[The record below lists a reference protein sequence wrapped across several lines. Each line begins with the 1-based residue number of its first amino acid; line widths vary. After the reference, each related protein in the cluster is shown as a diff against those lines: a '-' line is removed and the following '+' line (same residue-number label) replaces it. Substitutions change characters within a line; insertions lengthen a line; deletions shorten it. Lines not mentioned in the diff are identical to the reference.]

1 MAMMNQVNGQGEE
14 IFDDDGDNLIE
25 TGVGFDTV
33 IGAAGNDTI
42 STGIGFD
49 LIDLRAD
56 SSGANEVQGGKQGDT
71 IFGGGGSETLGGG
84 QGHDSIDGGAG
95 DDIIIGG
102 KGKDTMTGGDGADTF
117 VFYEESG
124 ADIITDFDATADF
137 IKVVSDFNDSGIA
150 TGDDVLALVT
160 YADGHAILDLGRSN
174 RITLEGV
181 AADSLTADNFI
192 VFTNDDNDDDEDGS
206 GETPEP
212 AVSVGTEGDDLLEG
226 TEAVETL
233 FGAAGND
240 TLTGGDGD
248 DTVRGGSGDDFIE
261 GGAGDDYLVGGRG
274 NDTMTGGEG
283 ADRFLHL
290 EGQGEDVI
298 LDFQMSDRLVLQAEY
313 GDMLYGAAS
322 LLDAVLYTAEGAVI
336 EFSEGDSVTLMGV
349 AEGSLTTDNFEIIG

>member
-1 MAMMNQVNGQGEE
+1 MATMNQANGQGEE

-33 IGAAGNDTI
+33 IGASGNDTI

-95 DDIIIGG
+95 DDIITGG

-124 ADIITDFDATADF
+124 ADIITDFDASTDF
-137 IKVVSDFNDSGIA
+137 IKVVSDFNGTGIA
-150 TGDDVLALVT
+150 VGADVLALVT
-160 YADGHAILDLGRSN
+160 YADGNAILDLGGSN

-192 VFTNDDNDDDEDGS
+192 VFSNEDEGDDDS

-212 AVSVGTEGDDLLEG
+212 EVSVGTEGDDLLEG
-226 TEAVETL
+226 TEGAETL

-248 DTVRGGSGDDFIE
+248 DTVRGGSGDDSIE

-274 NDTMTGGEG
+274 NDTMTGGDG

-298 LDFQMSDRLVLQAEY
+298 LDFEMSDRLVLQAEY
-313 GDMLYGAAS
+313 GDMLYDAAS
-322 LLDAVLYTAEGAVI
+322 LLDAVLYTEEGAVI

-349 AEGSLTTDNFEIIG
+349 AEGSLTADNFEIIG